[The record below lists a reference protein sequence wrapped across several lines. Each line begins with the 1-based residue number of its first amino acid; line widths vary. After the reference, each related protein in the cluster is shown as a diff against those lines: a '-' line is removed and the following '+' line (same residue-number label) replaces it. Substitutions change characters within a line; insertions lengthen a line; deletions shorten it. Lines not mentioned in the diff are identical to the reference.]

1 MLFVVMLAGSVV
13 VILLGSLI
21 VILAG
26 WVVVIFLGSV
36 ANADCTLIAV
46 VGIVM
51 DSANA
56 ITLAKTT
63 NCLYVFNILE

>member
-1 MLFVVMLAGSVV
+1 MLFVVVMLAGSVV
-13 VILLGSLI
+13 VMLLGSLI

-51 DSANA
+51 DSAMR
-56 ITLAKTT
+56 
-63 NCLYVFNILE
+63 